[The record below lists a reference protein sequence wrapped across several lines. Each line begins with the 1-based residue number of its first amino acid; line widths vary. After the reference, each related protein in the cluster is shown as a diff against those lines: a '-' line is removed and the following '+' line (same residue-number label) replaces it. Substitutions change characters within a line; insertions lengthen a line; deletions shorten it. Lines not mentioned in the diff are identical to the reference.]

1 MPLQCTGS
9 AGAAAVCVS
18 KLVFAALSYTVR
30 PTTTQLVMSGLR
42 AGVLILPLAESQA
55 PLSERLPVTAISVEA
70 ASFLLERAARGNTS
84 LPPEVIEPLT
94 SWMCNT
100 PGAEVDARATFVL
113 DALRDA
119 AAAARPRG
127 TALSRAR
134 DAALSLLRKGG
145 NSDEYPDVRLS
156 THVAVFS
163 AEHAAGPRRP
173 PHGAAAVVAPTPHM
187 SSSSSSTTPSSS
199 SSSSSTA
206 SSLKSATISTSLA
219 LGPFLLPATGP
230 LPRCPV
236 HVPLEVRLDL
246 TNAGNRSVLVSAR
259 PLQSTLGNAALVS
272 VSPPSLMLK
281 RGAKGSILLRLIFL
295 RPLVEVGALVAI
307 EVADG
312 PRLCVA
318 VRAASSNAA
327 FGCPLL
333 DVPVASAAASGAA
346 GREGVPLPL
355 ALLRERLC
363 APQRGGAGAGGGPR
377 ADSLSEE
384 GVFRASPSAEER
396 ENLRAQIDAGTFQ
409 GAAGACTGVAAA
421 YMVKLF
427 FRELPSP
434 LLSRLPAE
442 DLMSAA
448 GADATTFAA
457 CRRLAPRERT
467 LLMWLADL
475 LVATAA
481 RETANKMGLRNL
493 AICVGPN
500 LFATDE
506 AANPMEALMASQKT
520 VALLLRVLEATQRGD
535 DIWSV
540 PTSLI
545 RDVRAM
551 SGSGVTRV
559 VLTAQGGGESDEI
572 LTDIAPARARSSASM
587 SKGSGGGS
595 GGGF

>member
-1 MPLQCTGS
+1 
-9 AGAAAVCVS
+9 
-18 KLVFAALSYTVR
+18 
-30 PTTTQLVMSGLR
+30 MSGLR
-42 AGVLILPLAESQA
+42 AGVLILPLAESVCQV
-55 PLSERLPVTAISVEA
+55 PNSERIPIASLSVEA

-100 PGAEVDARATFVL
+100 PGAEVDASATFVL

-127 TALSRAR
+127 SALSRAR
-134 DAALSLLRKGG
+134 DAALSLLRKDG
-145 NSDEYPDVRLS
+145 NSEEYPDVRLS

-163 AEHAAGPRRP
+163 AAHAAGPRRP
-173 PHGAAAVVAPTPHM
+173 PHGAAAVGAPVPALSPHI
-187 SSSSSSTTPSSS
+187 SSAASS
-199 SSSSSTA
+199 A
-206 SSLKSATISTSLA
+206 LSLKSATTAAAAAALA
-219 LGPFLLPATGP
+219 LGPFLLPATTQGP

-236 HVPLEVRLDL
+236 HVPLEVRLEL

-327 FGCPLL
+327 FGCPLP
-333 DVPVASAAASGAA
+333 DVPVALAAASGAA

-355 ALLRERLC
+355 VLLRERLC
-363 APQRGGAGAGGGPR
+363 APQRGGPGAGGGPR

-535 DIWSV
+535 DIWTNPPPPSS
-540 PTSLI
+540 PLI

-551 SGSGVTRV
+551 SGSGSGAR
-559 VLTAQGGGESDEI
+559 GGESDEINNQI

-587 SKGSGGGS
+587 SANKGSSSVSASGGS
-595 GGGF
+595 GGGV